1 MYLRSFV
8 RNNNNIRRIIILL
21 GDGYIYIH
29 KSYIYTA
36 RRLPPVYIEFQPGST
51 LLLLFNII
59 SIVPNCFICRGWHK
73 VLFVKIA
80 SFTSHAL
87 ELVSATPA
95 NEWRWGSGVQ
105 PLGARRLTLKWVT
118 KGYMGVRHTRQVR
131 WGSSGEASSYHWDCR
146 NLKPKSPTRSTLTF

>member
-1 MYLRSFV
+1 MTDIFISINLT
-8 RNNNNIRRIIILL
+8 
-21 GDGYIYIH
+21 
-29 KSYIYTA
+29 YTA
-36 RRLPPVYIEFQPGST
+36 RRLLPPVYIEFQPGST

-105 PLGARRLTLKWVT
+105 PLGARRLTHKWVT
-118 KGYMGVRHTRQVR
+118 KGYLGVRHTRQIR
-131 WGSSGEASSYHWDCR
+131 WGSYGEAPSFIETAETSSQNHLQEVHWPSR
-146 NLKPKSPTRSTLTF
+146 PKTGFLGAALVQFK